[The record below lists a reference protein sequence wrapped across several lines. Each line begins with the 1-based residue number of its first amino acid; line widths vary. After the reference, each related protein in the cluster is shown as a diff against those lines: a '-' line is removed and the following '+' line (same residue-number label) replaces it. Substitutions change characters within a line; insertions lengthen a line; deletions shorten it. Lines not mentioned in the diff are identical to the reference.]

1 MPDEEELT
9 AAQAR
14 IAELE
19 GEVAAL
25 RAQAQDAGFVRELRA
40 RLTDAAAAG
49 TLSAPTDHTALLR
62 QTVSAAMTV
71 LNAGAGSL
79 YVVDDRTDEL
89 VFQVALPAQA
99 QNLIGQRLPLG
110 HGLAGWVAA
119 TGQAIGVADVQQ
131 DPRWA
136 GDVAIGVGYTPKTM
150 VAAPLLIGDRVIGVI
165 QILDKDGG
173 QPFGA
178 DDLEMLGQF
187 ANQGAIA
194 IDQSQRLQSL
204 GRLFR
209 DALVRLAGTATWDA
223 LAADANS
230 FVDRLESS
238 AEHAE
243 TMELARLLGE
253 ISRRDDAGRRLCLDV
268 VAAFAGYVGRRAQYG
283 L

>member
-1 MPDEEELT
+1 MPDDEELT
-9 AAQAR
+9 TAQAR
-14 IAELE
+14 IAQLE
-19 GEVAAL
+19 GEIAAL
-25 RAQAQDAGFVRELRA
+25 RAQAQDAAFVRELRA

-49 TLSAPTDHTALLR
+49 TLSAPTDHSALLR

-79 YVVDDRTDEL
+79 YVVDDKTDEL

-99 QNLIGQRLPLG
+99 ENLVGQRLPLG

-136 GDVAIGVGYTPKTM
+136 GDVAIGVGYAPKTM
-150 VAAPLLIGDRVIGVI
+150 LAAPLLIGDRVIGVI
-165 QILDKDGG
+165 QILDKSGG

-178 DDLEMLGQF
+178 GDLEMLGEF
-187 ANQGAIA
+187 ANQGAVA
-194 IDQSQRLQSL
+194 IEQSQRLQSL
-204 GRLFR
+204 ARLFR
-209 DALVRLAGTATWDA
+209 DALSGLAGADTRNA
-223 LAADANS
+223 LGAGADA

-238 AEHAE
+238 REYAE

-253 ISRRDDAGRRLCLDV
+253 VSRGDDAARRLCLDV
-268 VAAFAGYVGRRAQYG
+268 MTAFAGYVSKRAQYG